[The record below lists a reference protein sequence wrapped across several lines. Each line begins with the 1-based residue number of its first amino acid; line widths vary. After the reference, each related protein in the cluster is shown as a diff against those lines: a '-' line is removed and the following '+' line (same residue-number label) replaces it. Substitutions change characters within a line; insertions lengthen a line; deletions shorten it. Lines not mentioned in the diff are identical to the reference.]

1 MRRLHLILLGIV
13 VCLNIYCKE
22 NFPRFNVKIKSF
34 DLKDIN
40 SEFEHIEREHKIDL
54 IVVPNKK
61 KNVFS
66 RFFNPSLAHKIL
78 LHADIPMITIPI

>member
-1 MRRLHLILLGIV
+1 MNLDEKELEQYLGGAP
-13 VCLNIYCKE
+13 KE
-22 NFPRFNVKIKSF
+22 VIT
-34 DLKDIN
+34 
-40 SEFEHIEREHKIDL
+40 EFSKVEENDGIDL

-78 LHADIPMITIPI
+78 LHADIPMLTIPI